1 MRKEVLIAI
10 FLGFIIGLA
19 ISYGIY
25 TANQALKKTK
35 INQPSPSTSLPSP
48 LPSPTFSLIINEP
61 ENNIVLEENE
71 ATVSGQTEPE
81 AIVAILAEDQEELLV
96 ADKQGFFST
105 RISLISG
112 LNEIKIIA
120 IDKSGKKEEKIINI
134 VHSKAKIE

>member
-10 FLGFIIGLA
+10 SLGFIIGLA

-35 INQPSPSTSLPSP
+35 ISQPSPSTSLPSP
-48 LPSPTFSLIINEP
+48 LPSPTFSLMINEP

-81 AIVAILAEDQEELLV
+81 AVVAILAEDQEELLV
-96 ADKQGFFST
+96 ADEQGFFST
-105 RISLISG
+105 KISLISG